1 MCLLNARLIVPVEEL
16 ARFLGGTTLQHH
28 RQIEQ
33 AIFQAIDE
41 VVNGHW
47 DASHV
52 AHPPENFDAFVNV
65 RLCLKHILIAFYPT
79 NKR

>member
-52 AHPPENFDAFVNV
+52 ANPPENFDAFVNV
-65 RLCLKHILIAFYPT
+65 RFCLKQYIAFYPT